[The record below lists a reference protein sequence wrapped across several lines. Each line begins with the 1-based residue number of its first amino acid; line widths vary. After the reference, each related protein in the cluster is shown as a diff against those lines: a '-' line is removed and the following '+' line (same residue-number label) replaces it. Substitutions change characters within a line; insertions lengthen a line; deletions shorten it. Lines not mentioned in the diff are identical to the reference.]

1 MLTTDNELLGKY
13 LVTGDGAAFEELV
26 RRHSPMVF
34 GVCKNLLFNTQDAED
49 AFQATFLVLSMKANS
64 LVGQGSIAGW
74 LYAVAVRNCFRIRR
88 KRARSRET
96 EMIEDLPS
104 LKDNEPWMTIS
115 HAQESDLIHQEINRL
130 PARYRDVIV
139 LCHLEGYS
147 RLQAAE
153 FLDGTEAGIKAA
165 LSRARNLLRRRL
177 IRRGIITTTLLG
189 VMAGT
194 STAAKASIKSELI
207 DATLQLCNGVTPTIP
222 VGTTPQIVKSIANQ
236 GTTGM
241 VSSSIKLV
249 AYSVTAIALIAM
261 PIVLVAQGLADK
273 PVQETIVLNTSND
286 RSDSDSSTSDD
297 DASPTVEVQK
307 GDLARAPVPGSANEG
322 GAKAVDIGIRI
333 SDDPA
338 TWPDRFKN
346 TAAVES
352 VNEGVKE
359 QVSRADVGEDRFDI
373 KNSEEYWS
381 YMVQS
386 WQLRIAGLKKKAA
399 QSEEKELVLSEM
411 YEANAK
417 LVEAMLNLKRIK
429 SQPAVKNVDD
439 NSVDHSATNSS
450 GDDTP
455 LPQAASALLASTAP
469 VTIGEELTIEVLD
482 DPSLSRIVV
491 VTSDGMIGMPLVGA
505 VYVKGKTLTEIKT
518 LLDEKLEEFLKKP
531 DVFVAR
537 RSSSRPLLTRER

>member
-1 MLTTDNELLGKY
+1 MLTTDNALLGKY
-13 LVTGDGAAFEELV
+13 LVTGDSAAFEELV

-49 AFQATFLVLSMKANS
+49 AFQATFLVLSTKANS

-96 EMIEDLPS
+96 EMIEDQLS
-104 LKDNEPWMTIS
+104 SKDNEPWMTIS

-189 VMAGT
+189 IMAGT
-194 STAAKASIKSELI
+194 SAVAKASIKPELI
-207 DATLQLCNGVTPTIP
+207 DATLQLCNGITPTIP
-222 VGTTPQIVKSIANQ
+222 VGTTPQLVKSIANQ

-249 AYSVTAIALIAM
+249 AYSVAAIALVAM

-273 PVQETIVLNTSND
+273 PVQETIVLNTSNG
-286 RSDSDSSTSDD
+286 RSDSNSSNPSD
-297 DASPTVEVQK
+297 DASQTVEVAK
-307 GDLARAPVPGSANEG
+307 GDLDLASVPVPGSAN
-322 GAKAVDIGIRI
+322 DYQ
-333 SDDPA
+333 
-338 TWPDRFKN
+338 N

-359 QVSRADVGEDRFDI
+359 QVSRTNVGEDRFDI
-373 KNSEEYWS
+373 KNSKEYWS
-381 YMVQS
+381 CMVQS
-386 WQLRIAGLKKKAA
+386 WQLRVQGLKKKAV
-399 QSEEKELVLSEM
+399 QSEDQELVLSEM

-417 LVEAMLNLKRIK
+417 LVEAKLNLKRIE
-429 SQPAVKNVDD
+429 SQSAVKNVDD
-439 NSVDHSATNSS
+439 NSVDRSATNRS

-455 LPQAASALLASTAP
+455 LPQAASAPPASTTP
-469 VTIGEELTIEVLD
+469 VTIGEELTIEILQ

-491 VTSDGMIGMPLVGA
+491 VTSDGMISMPLLGA
-505 VYVKGKTLTEIKT
+505 VSVKGKTLTEIKT
-518 LLDEKLEEFLKKP
+518 LLDQQLENFLEKP

-537 RSSSRPLLTRER
+537 RSSSRPLSTRDR

>member
-13 LVTGDGAAFEELV
+13 LVTGDGTAFEELV

-49 AFQATFLVLSMKANS
+49 AFQATFLVLSTKANS

-96 EMIEDLPS
+96 EMIEDQLS
-104 LKDNEPWMTIS
+104 KDSEPWMTIS

-194 STAAKASIKSELI
+194 SAAAKASIKPELI
-207 DATLQLCNGVTPTIP
+207 DATLQLCNGITPTNP

-241 VSSSIKLV
+241 FSSSIKLV
-249 AYSVTAIALIAM
+249 AYSVAATALIAM

-273 PVQETIVLNTSND
+273 PVLETIVLNTSNG
-286 RSDSDSSTSDD
+286 RSDSGSSIPDD
-297 DASPTVEVQK
+297 DASLTVEVQK
-307 GDLARAPVPGSANEG
+307 GDSARVPVPGSPN
-322 GAKAVDIGIRI
+322 DYQ
-333 SDDPA
+333 
-338 TWPDRFKN
+338 N

-352 VNEGVKE
+352 VSEGIKE
-359 QVSRADVGEDRFDI
+359 QVSRTSVGEDRFDI
-373 KNSEEYWS
+373 KNSKEYWH
-381 YMVQS
+381 YMAQS
-386 WQLRIAGLKKKAA
+386 LKMRIRGLRMKAT
-399 QSEEKELVLSEM
+399 QSEERELVLSEM
-411 YEANAK
+411 YEAEAK
-417 LVEAMLNLKRIK
+417 LVEATLNLKRIK
-429 SQPAVKNVDD
+429 SQSAVKNADD
-439 NSVDHSATNSS
+439 NSFHSGIQEAIVGRLKTPTNRI

-455 LPQAASALLASTAP
+455 LPLPQKAASAPPASTAP
-469 VTIGEELTIEVLD
+469 VTIGEELTIEVLV

-491 VTSDGMIGMPLVGA
+491 VTSDGMISMPLLGA
-505 VYVKGKTLTEIKT
+505 VSVKGKTLTEIKN
-518 LLDEKLEEFLKKP
+518 LLDQQLDRFLNAP

-537 RSSSRPLLTRER
+537 RSSSRPLSSRDR